1 MRKAESLP
9 MNIIIIAV
17 IGIIVLIIMLALFAG
32 KIKIFGSNVGGSCQ
46 EQGGDCAKLVGNE
59 SSSKEASCSEVQGK
73 PLLVWAVGC
82 GCKPANADVCKDK
95 KGMGQCCLP
104 LVR

>member
-9 MNIIIIAV
+9 MNIIIIAI
-17 IGIIVLIIMLALFAG
+17 IGIIVLIILLALFAG

-46 EQGGDCAKLVGNE
+46 EQGGECAKLAGN
-59 SSSKEASCSEVQGK
+59 EASCSEVQGK

-82 GCKPANADVCKDK
+82 DCKPANADVCKDK